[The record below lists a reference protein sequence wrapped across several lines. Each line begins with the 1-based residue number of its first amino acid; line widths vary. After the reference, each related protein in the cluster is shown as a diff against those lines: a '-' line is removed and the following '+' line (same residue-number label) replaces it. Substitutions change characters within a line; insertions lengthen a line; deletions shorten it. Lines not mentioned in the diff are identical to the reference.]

1 MKILIAIALLLA
13 GLTTSPLRAQVYSD
27 ITYDAGS
34 SVEVQT
40 GADVCA
46 DQILINGSWSGGGS
60 ICTGALPVSLSS
72 FTASADKRNVTL
84 MWVTEWELNN
94 LGFDIERL
102 TPLNPPEGGTSDWKK
117 IAFIQGHGT
126 SNIPNGYMFK
136 DENLKSG
143 SYRYRLKQIDYSGNF
158 EYFYPGSDVMIS
170 PPGKFELGQN
180 YPNPSNPNSKINFEL
195 PVSGKVTLKIYDILG
210 KEVKT
215 IVNGI
220 LEADFYSV
228 DFDGS
233 MLASGIYFYRLD
245 AEGDDRHFSKTVKM
259 ILVK

>member
-46 DQILINGSWSGGGS
+46 DQIIINGSWSGGGT

-94 LGFDIERL
+94 LGFRIERL
-102 TPLNPPEGGTSDWKK
+102 RIDENIWKE
-117 IAFIQGHGT
+117 ISFIQGKGT
-126 SNIPNGYMFK
+126 SNIPNGYMHK
-136 DENLKSG
+136 DEKLKTG
-143 SYRYRLKQIDYSGNF
+143 SYRYRLKQIDYSGSF
-158 EYFYPGSDVMIS
+158 EYFYPGSDVMIN

-233 MLASGIYFYRLD
+233 MLASGVYFYRLD